1 MRKALWFSFLLGNA
15 FAAKCPNKLSEW
27 WTALVVKTQHYSI
40 AMSEVRWFRLGIL
53 CKLIADQIDSAV
65 GCGNYNQTPLD
76 YEAFNRNL
84 LYLVQTV
91 KGAIPQEWSYLPWTI
106 EHRDPRR
113 LWRMSSATPDLRLPS
128 QPKSTATASWPILIS
143 HSNEDRGLSWPEWLV
158 KYTLRRYTHERSPVS
173 LLSQL
178 GVE

>member
-1 MRKALWFSFLLGNA
+1 MGNA
-15 FAAKCPNKLSEW
+15 FAAKCPNKLSEL
-27 WTALVVKTQHYSI
+27 WTASIVKTQQHSI